1 MKLSLKKLRQ
11 LSGFFIMG
19 LMSLAFTGCASFL
32 PDRSFIEEM
41 NRESDPYL
49 QAGKDFP
56 VVSGDTGEAYR
67 SREEIKK
74 RTPASE
80 RARTQSRE
88 VASIKQELTQKEADI
103 PEELLEQYSKDKK
116 YLPTDSDKLYYLSL
130 SLAERSNYI
139 RIKRQDMADD
149 LGKNQDFVQ
158 KRSVHAG
165 EVYLGM
171 AKSQVVEVWG
181 KPSRVEIA
189 GNPKHQNERW
199 SFVEDGNVKQI
210 YFESGKV
217 QGWALDL

>member
-1 MKLSLKKLRQ
+1 MTGVLFGACLILN
-11 LSGFFIMG
+11 
-19 LMSLAFTGCASFL
+19 TGCSGFL

-41 NRESDPYL
+41 NRESDPVL

-67 SREEIKK
+67 SREEVQK
-74 RTPASE
+74 RTPSSE
-80 RARTQSRE
+80 RNRKQIRE
-88 VASIKQELTQKEADI
+88 QASIKQELDQKEADI
-103 PEELLEQYSKDKK
+103 PEEFVGQYTKDKK

-130 SLAERSNYI
+130 SMPERGSYI
-139 RIKRQDMADD
+139 NVKRQDMQDD
-149 LGKNQDFVQ
+149 QGKGQDFIQ
-158 KRSVHAG
+158 KRSIHNA
-165 EVYLGM
+165 ELYLGM
-171 AKSQVVEVWG
+171 GKSQVIQVWG

-189 GNPKHQNERW
+189 GNPKNQNERW